1 MLAEIKFA
9 SWLRFA
15 FLYKYF
21 YIPYLPNCNPK
32 HFVMNDKSALALV
45 SDGTHLFEPMLIR
58 FPGAPPQVSIGS
70 SSGVAR
76 SRWQAIIWSNA
87 GWVSPNNMSD
97 VLNDL
102 V

>member
-9 SWLRFA
+9 SWLSFT

-21 YIPYLPNCNPK
+21 FTPYLPNCNPK
-32 HFVMNDKSALALV
+32 HFAMNDKSAFALV
-45 SDGTHLFEPMLIR
+45 SDGTHLFEPMSIR
-58 FPGAPPQVSIGS
+58 FLGAPPQVSIGS
-70 SSGVAR
+70 SSGVVL

-87 GWVSPNNMSD
+87 GWVSSNNMSD